1 MFKEKIMPTT
11 VLGAICLVVA
21 LLLSVVNMFTGPIIE
36 KAQAEKANAALAVVL
51 PGGTNFTELPVEGAG
66 YPASV
71 TAAYKADNGFVFR
84 MEVTGYKPGLII
96 MCGINSD
103 GTVAGADF
111 IASNETLYAEVG
123 LGAKFV
129 GYSKDTIN
137 TDIIAG
143 PTAKLTTGAYYSAIE
158 AALNAFIIANGG
170 TVDLRDPAQILQ
182 DNCNAALGTEGLEFT
197 RWFATEVLE
206 GIDAVYE
213 ATESQGYVY
222 VIGES
227 FIGVDS
233 QGAIV
238 TENVSD
244 DNAALV
250 NTAHTL
256 LTSSTETEI
265 TELDEKI
272 HSSIVKVSVTN
283 TNNYIFEVKANG
295 FSVYQYNEYSSGD
308 NAPIIVKVAISADG
322 KIIDCRTLSQSETK
336 AYGDA
341 CATEDYYDSWR
352 GVGADEVVISS
363 SPITGENT
371 DPGAISGATHTSKG
385 YQQAIKRAFEAFEIL
400 GGENK

>member
-66 YPASV
+66 YPGSV

-96 MCGINSD
+96 MCGINND

-182 DNCNAALGTEGLEFT
+182 DNCNAALGTEGATFEK
-197 RWFATEVLE
+197 WFATARVE
-206 GIDAVYE
+206 GVDALYISDKGAV
-213 ATESQGYVY
+213 A

-227 FIGVDS
+227 FVGIAD
-233 QGAIV
+233 GAV
-238 TENVSD
+238 VGEAGETEKT
-244 DNAALV
+244 AALAAY
-250 NTAHTL
+250 NAYKSEKL
-256 LTSSTETEI
+256 TEI
-265 TELDEKI
+265 AKPEGASDNVLKMFTAENGTVVIEMRAKGYGIMGDWHTSGE
-272 HSSIVKVSVTN
+272 
-283 TNNYIFEVKANG
+283 YINL
-295 FSVYQYNEYSSGD
+295 
-308 NAPIIVKVAISADG
+308 KVAIDGEG
-322 KIIDCRTLSQSETK
+322 KIISTLTTYQSESK
-336 AYGDA
+336 NIGDIVA
-341 CATEDYYDSWR
+341 SPDYYEQYN
-352 GVGADEVVISS
+352 GKTEADY
-363 SPITGENT
+363 T
-371 DPGAISGATHTSKG
+371 DVAIVSGATYSTDG
-385 YQQAIKRAFEAFEIL
+385 YRTAIKQAFEAFKL
-400 GGENK
+400 LKGGN

>member
-1 MFKEKIMPTT
+1 MFKEKIMPTA

-66 YPASV
+66 YPESV

-96 MCGINSD
+96 MCGINND

-182 DNCNAALGTEGLEFT
+182 DNCNAALGTEGATFEK
-197 RWFATEVLE
+197 WFATARVD
-206 GIDAVYE
+206 GVDALYISDKGAV
-213 ATESQGYVY
+213 A

-227 FIGVDS
+227 FVGVAD
-233 QGAIV
+233 GAV
-238 TENVSD
+238 VGEAGETEKT
-244 DNAALV
+244 AALAAY
-250 NTAHTL
+250 NAYKSEKL
-256 LTSSTETEI
+256 TEI
-265 TELDEKI
+265 AKPEGASDNVLKMFTAENGTVVIEMRAKGYGIMGDWHTSGE
-272 HSSIVKVSVTN
+272 
-283 TNNYIFEVKANG
+283 YINL
-295 FSVYQYNEYSSGD
+295 
-308 NAPIIVKVAISADG
+308 KVAIDGEG
-322 KIIDCRTLSQSETK
+322 KIISTLTTYQSESK
-336 AYGDA
+336 NIGDIVA
-341 CATEDYYDSWR
+341 SPDYYEQYN
-352 GVGADEVVISS
+352 GKTEADY
-363 SPITGENT
+363 T
-371 DPGAISGATHTSKG
+371 DVAIVSGATYSTDG
-385 YQQAIKRAFEAFEIL
+385 YRTAIKQAFEAFKL
-400 GGENK
+400 LKGGN

>member
-1 MFKEKIMPTT
+1 MFKEKIKPTT

-66 YPASV
+66 YPASI

-182 DNCNAALGTEGLEFT
+182 DNCNAALGIEGATFEK
-197 RWFATEVLE
+197 WFATARVD
-206 GIDAVYE
+206 GVDALYISDKGAV
-213 ATESQGYVY
+213 A

-227 FIGVDS
+227 FVGVADDAVV
-233 QGAIV
+233 GDAGE
-238 TENVSD
+238 TEKA
-244 DNAALV
+244 AALAIY
-250 NTAHTL
+250 NAYKSEKL
-256 LTSSTETEI
+256 TEI
-265 TELDEKI
+265 AKPDGASDNVLKMFTAENGTVVIEMRAKGYGIMGDWHTSGE
-272 HSSIVKVSVTN
+272 
-283 TNNYIFEVKANG
+283 YINL
-295 FSVYQYNEYSSGD
+295 
-308 NAPIIVKVAISADG
+308 KVAIDGEG
-322 KIIDCRTLSQSETK
+322 KIISTLTTYQSESK
-336 AYGDA
+336 NIGDIVA
-341 CATEDYYDSWR
+341 SPDYYEQYN
-352 GVGADEVVISS
+352 GKTE
-363 SPITGENT
+363 T
-371 DPGAISGATHTSKG
+371 DYTDVAIVSGATYSTDG
-385 YQQAIKRAFEAFEIL
+385 YRTAIKQAFEAFKL
-400 GGENK
+400 LKGGN

>member
-36 KAQAEKANAALAVVL
+36 KAQADKANAALAVVL

-66 YPASV
+66 YPESV

-96 MCGINSD
+96 MCGINND

-182 DNCNAALGTEGLEFT
+182 DNCNAALGTEGATFEK
-197 RWFATEVLE
+197 WFATARVD
-206 GIDAVYE
+206 GVDALYISDKGAV
-213 ATESQGYVY
+213 A

-227 FIGVDS
+227 FVGVAD
-233 QGAIV
+233 GAV
-238 TENVSD
+238 VGEAGETEKT
-244 DNAALV
+244 AALAAY
-250 NTAHTL
+250 NAYKGEKL
-256 LTSSTETEI
+256 TEI
-265 TELDEKI
+265 AKPEGASDNVLKMFTAENGTVVIEMRAKGYGIMGDWHTSGE
-272 HSSIVKVSVTN
+272 
-283 TNNYIFEVKANG
+283 YINL
-295 FSVYQYNEYSSGD
+295 
-308 NAPIIVKVAISADG
+308 KVAIDGEG
-322 KIIDCRTLSQSETK
+322 KIISTLTTYQSESK
-336 AYGDA
+336 NIGDIVA
-341 CATEDYYDSWR
+341 SPDYYEQYN
-352 GVGADEVVISS
+352 GKTEADY
-363 SPITGENT
+363 T
-371 DPGAISGATHTSKG
+371 DVAIVSGATYSTDG
-385 YQQAIKRAFEAFEIL
+385 YRTAIKQAFEAFKL
-400 GGENK
+400 LKGGN

>member
-66 YPASV
+66 YPESV

-96 MCGINSD
+96 MCGINND

-129 GYSKDTIN
+129 GYTKDTIN

-182 DNCNAALGTEGLEFT
+182 DNCNAALGTEGATFEK
-197 RWFATEVLE
+197 WFATARVD
-206 GIDAVYE
+206 GVDALYISDKGAV
-213 ATESQGYVY
+213 A

-227 FIGVDS
+227 FVGIAD
-233 QGAIV
+233 GAV
-238 TENVSD
+238 VGEAGETEKT
-244 DNAALV
+244 AALAAY
-250 NTAHTL
+250 NAYKSEKL
-256 LTSSTETEI
+256 TEI
-265 TELDEKI
+265 AKPDGASDNVLKMFTAENGTVVIEMRAKGYGIMGDWHTSGE
-272 HSSIVKVSVTN
+272 
-283 TNNYIFEVKANG
+283 YINL
-295 FSVYQYNEYSSGD
+295 
-308 NAPIIVKVAISADG
+308 KVAIDGEG
-322 KIIDCRTLSQSETK
+322 KIISTLTTYQSESK
-336 AYGDA
+336 NIGDIVA
-341 CATEDYYDSWR
+341 SPDYYEQYN
-352 GVGADEVVISS
+352 GKTEADY
-363 SPITGENT
+363 T
-371 DPGAISGATHTSKG
+371 DVAIVSGATYSTDG
-385 YQQAIKRAFEAFEIL
+385 YRTAIKQAFEAFKL
-400 GGENK
+400 LKGGN

>member
-66 YPASV
+66 YPESV

-96 MCGINSD
+96 MCGINND

-182 DNCNAALGTEGLEFT
+182 DNCNAALGTEGATFEK
-197 RWFATEVLE
+197 WFATARVD
-206 GIDAVYE
+206 GVDALYISDKGAV
-213 ATESQGYVY
+213 A

-227 FIGVDS
+227 FVGVAD
-233 QGAIV
+233 GAV
-238 TENVSD
+238 VGEAGETEKT
-244 DNAALV
+244 AALAAY
-250 NTAHTL
+250 NAYKSEKL
-256 LTSSTETEI
+256 TEI
-265 TELDEKI
+265 AKPEGASDNVLKMFTAENGTVVIEMRAKGYGIMGDWHTSGE
-272 HSSIVKVSVTN
+272 
-283 TNNYIFEVKANG
+283 YINL
-295 FSVYQYNEYSSGD
+295 
-308 NAPIIVKVAISADG
+308 KVAIDGEG
-322 KIIDCRTLSQSETK
+322 KIISTLTTYQSESK
-336 AYGDA
+336 NIGDIVA
-341 CATEDYYDSWR
+341 SPDYYEQYN
-352 GVGADEVVISS
+352 GKTEADY
-363 SPITGENT
+363 T
-371 DPGAISGATHTSKG
+371 DVAIVSGATYSTDG
-385 YQQAIKRAFEAFEIL
+385 YRTAIKQAFEAFKL
-400 GGENK
+400 LKGGN

>member
-66 YPASV
+66 YPESV

-96 MCGINSD
+96 MCGINND

-129 GYSKDTIN
+129 GYTKDTIN

-182 DNCNAALGTEGLEFT
+182 DNCNAALGTEGATFEK
-197 RWFATEVLE
+197 WFATARVD
-206 GIDAVYE
+206 GVDALYISDKGAV
-213 ATESQGYVY
+213 A

-227 FIGVDS
+227 FVGVAD
-233 QGAIV
+233 GAV
-238 TENVSD
+238 VGEAGETEKT
-244 DNAALV
+244 AALAAY
-250 NTAHTL
+250 NAYKSEKL
-256 LTSSTETEI
+256 TEI
-265 TELDEKI
+265 AKPEGASDNVLKMFTAENGTVVIEMRAKGYGIMGDWHTSGE
-272 HSSIVKVSVTN
+272 
-283 TNNYIFEVKANG
+283 YINL
-295 FSVYQYNEYSSGD
+295 
-308 NAPIIVKVAISADG
+308 KVAIDGEG
-322 KIIDCRTLSQSETK
+322 KIISTLTTYQSESK
-336 AYGDA
+336 NIGDIVA
-341 CATEDYYDSWR
+341 SPDYYEQYN
-352 GVGADEVVISS
+352 GKTEADY
-363 SPITGENT
+363 T
-371 DPGAISGATHTSKG
+371 DVAIVSGATYSTDG
-385 YQQAIKRAFEAFEIL
+385 YRTAIKQAFEAFKL
-400 GGENK
+400 LKGGN